1 MKTIFVTSNLRFPP
15 SSGPFLRTESVIK
28 ALSKYS
34 EVIVYSLNT
43 KDSIGGNI
51 AIGFYKNYTKKVSFA
66 PSTRKDFFIL
76 LKRIINKIS
85 KIIFNKHI
93 YNIDNRKNDIK
104 FLIKFAKKL
113 KIDVIWLGFG
123 GTLYDYLKI
132 IKENS
137 NFKVVVDT
145 DSVWSRF
152 ILRGLPYEKD
162 EQKRSKIES
171 AGKLKEEEERWGTV
185 IADITTAVSE
195 VDAEYF
201 RSFLKNKE
209 KVKILS
215 NVLDL
220 KNYEINIPEPL
231 GFKKPS
237 IFFAGSFGIDSPMND
252 AAKWF
257 VEYIFPIVK
266 DSIPDVHFYIMGSG
280 SDTTLKYINDPNISI
295 LGKVDS
301 VFPYL
306 CNTDVAV
313 VPLRFESGTRFK
325 ILEAGACK
333 KPVVSTTLG
342 AEGLPVTNNHD
353 IIIADDEKDFAKGI
367 IKIIEDKHYAKII
380 AENLYKLVKE
390 KFTIK
395 NLENEMSVIISELN
409 KEKVAIKSYN
419 LQFYKEGL

>member
-1 MKTIFVTSNLRFPP
+1 MKTIFVTSNLHFPP

-34 EVIVYSLNT
+34 GVIVYSLNT

-51 AIGFYKNYTKKVSFA
+51 AIEFYKNYTKKIFFA
-66 PSTRKDFFIL
+66 PSTRKAFFIL
-76 LKRIINKIS
+76 LKRIINKVF
-85 KIIFNKHI
+85 KVIFNKHI
-93 YNIDNRKNDIK
+93 YNIDSRKNDIK
-104 FLIKFAKKL
+104 FLIKVAKKL
-113 KIDVIWLGFG
+113 KIDVVWLGFA

-171 AGKLKEEEERWGTV
+171 AGKLKEEEERWGTI

-201 RSFLKNKE
+201 KSFLRNKE

-220 KNYEINIPEPL
+220 KNYKINIPEPS

-257 VEYIFPIVK
+257 VEHIFPIIK
-266 DSIPDVHFYIMGSG
+266 NSLKDVHFYIMGSG
-280 SDTTLKYINDPNISI
+280 SDTTLKYINDLNVSI

-301 VFPYL
+301 VLPYL
-306 CNTDVAV
+306 CNTDVAI

-367 IKIIEDKHYAKII
+367 IKIIEDKHYAEII
-380 AENLYKLVKE
+380 AGNLYKLIRE
-390 KFTIK
+390 KYTIE

-409 KEKVAIKSYN
+409 REKVAIKSYN
-419 LQFYKEGL
+419 LQFYK